1 MLLLLRNSRRGG
13 SRFVLIMSVTA
24 AMMMMIHSALT
35 VVSGT
40 TQREGELK
48 LDNSHHDET
57 VIPEE
62 ILEMTQQLHEAAID
76 WDAMDNNNN
85 AGDGDARKRRLGQCA
100 QGGDGCAPSRWN
112 VLKLVVDGS
121 YASIR
126 RVSADCNLILP
137 QGPIVIGDVT
147 ARCLRDNVPAI
158 DPALES
164 GAATYQTGDVLIGVT
179 SSGGDEP
186 VVPADPPL
194 LEPPKLGNNN
204 MFAKTGTASPIG
216 MSFQN
221 CILAQNDFSKSVPLN
236 TWKCLWTL
244 AFSDGMT
251 NQIMASGTYFNQTRS
266 ADPRLQNPPKYQII
280 SITGGTGMFNRIKG
294 FIILTPLDLTKT
306 PPKWWYYIVYKDIW

>member
-1 MLLLLRNSRRGG
+1 MLLSLRNSRRGG
-13 SRFVLIMSVTA
+13 SRFVLLIVAA
-24 AMMMMIHSALT
+24 AMISALK
-35 VVSGT
+35 VSG
-40 TQREGELK
+40 TQREGEL
-48 LDNSHHDET
+48 DHHET
-57 VIPEE
+57 PEE
-62 ILEMTQQLHEAAID
+62 ILEMTQQPHEAAID
-76 WDAMDNNNN
+76 WDAMDN
-85 AGDGDARKRRLGQCA
+85 AGDARKRRLGQCA

-294 FIILTPLDLTKT
+294 FIILTPLDITNT